1 MQHKNITKQLEEY
14 KLKKIATI
22 AKTLVALALVA
33 GAQTA
38 SATQII
44 GKAGLNFGLVTVTK
58 DIIDW
63 NTNSFPAPTDVNPG
77 PNAVPTFGTFLT
89 PAGSNNGVFALPPFA
104 TGAFNPLPNTTF
116 GKVHDLSRIVGDA
129 NYLPVG
135 VPHSLAN
142 FLQFAAQPNWLFTAT
157 FLAPGNEGPFTLTQ
171 VGPNVSATITV
182 SGIAC
187 DAGADLVCDA
197 ADDKTNFTSIFASTY
212 TKETIG
218 GITAFLLG
226 GGQLPSNNWSGTLEA
241 SAIVPEPGSLA
252 LLGLALAGLGLARRR
267 KN

>member
-38 SATQII
+38 SATQIV
-44 GKAGLNFGLVTVTK
+44 GKAGLNFGLVTVTA

-63 NTNSFPAPTDVNPG
+63 NTQGLPPTDVNPG
-77 PNAVPTFGTFLT
+77 PNAVPTFGGFLT

-104 TGAFNPLPNTTF
+104 TGAFNPLPNTTY
-116 GKVHDLSRIVGDA
+116 GRVHDLSRIVGDA

-142 FLQFAAQPNWLFTAT
+142 FLHFDAQPNWLFTAT

-171 VGPNVSATITV
+171 VGNNVSATITV
-182 SGIAC
+182 TGIAC

-197 ADDKTNFTSIFASTY
+197 ADDKTKFTSIFASTY
-212 TKETIG
+212 TNASIAGLTN
-218 GITAFLLG
+218 LLLS
-226 GGQLPSNNWSGTLEA
+226 GGQLATNNWSGTLEA
-241 SAIVPEPGSLA
+241 AAIVPEPGSLA